1 MSAKNTKPIMERIH
15 NYIFH
20 KVKGETIMEE
30 LEMMEQQA
38 EEVTEETTEIE
49 PIAESSDE
57 IEQKNELTGT
67 EVAAGLVVAGA
78 LLYGGY
84 MAGKYITKKALI
96 PLAKKGVS
104 KVKSLFSRRNNNE
117 TIVETDATVVA
128 VEEENSDSDETKN

>member
-1 MSAKNTKPIMERIH
+1 
-15 NYIFH
+15 
-20 KVKGETIMEE
+20 MEE

-104 KVKSLFSRRNNNE
+104 KVKSLFGRRNNNE

>member
-1 MSAKNTKPIMERIH
+1 
-15 NYIFH
+15 
-20 KVKGETIMEE
+20 MEE

-38 EEVTEETTEIE
+38 EEVAEETTEIE

-104 KVKSLFSRRNNNE
+104 KVKSLFGRRNGDE
-117 TIVETDATVVA
+117 TIVVTDATEVA
-128 VEEENSDSDETKN
+128 VEEENSDSDETQN